1 MGELRKFSRN
11 FASGFTNVELV
22 LLRQY
27 SGGMPG
33 IANYCSTF
41 SSVLPRTRYISTFA
55 VNRQGIMAV
64 DRPSIRAIPISLPNS
79 KFHFSLH
86 FSVRA
91 SPNSDNFSFFFFCPK
106 ISFDRF
112 HRDEKASFHLLSLQD
127 YSTTYV
133 VIIGTRCF
141 TLWIIPSRLVT
152 FNYHE

>member
-86 FSVRA
+86 FSVRV
-91 SPNSDNFSFFFFCPK
+91 SPNSDNFSFFFFVQK
-106 ISFDRF
+106 FLSINRSISPR
-112 HRDEKASFHLLSLQD
+112 REGVLSFIIATRLFYYICCYNRYKMFYVVD
-127 YSTTYV
+127 YSV
-133 VIIGTRCF
+133 QTRYF
-141 TLWIIPSRLVT
+141 
-152 FNYHE
+152 